1 MGTIVLDFSKGKKY
15 DRFTE
20 LIFGHLKKMF
30 PAFSFKTIVE
40 INKGE
45 WEMAKKIELSFEEI
59 VKQNER
65 RVHYYIHKLNVRDP
79 HQKFYRKELVSMW
92 NAYEKHELDNGPLAT
107 YFNYTIKNHLIDL
120 NR

>member
-1 MGTIVLDFSKGKKY
+1 ML
-15 DRFTE
+15 
-20 LIFGHLKKMF
+20 
-30 PAFSFKTIVE
+30 PAFRCKTIVE

-79 HQKFYRKELVSMW
+79 HQKFYRKGLVSMW
-92 NAYEKHELDNGPLAT
+92 NAYEKHAPDNGPLAT
-107 YFNYTIKNHLIDL
+107 YFNYTIKNHLINL
-120 NR
+120 NRYKAGHSKETSN